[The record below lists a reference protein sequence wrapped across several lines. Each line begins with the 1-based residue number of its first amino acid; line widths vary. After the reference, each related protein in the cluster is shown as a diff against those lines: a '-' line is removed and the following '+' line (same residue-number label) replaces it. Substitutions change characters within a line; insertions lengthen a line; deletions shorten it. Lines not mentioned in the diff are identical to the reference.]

1 MGRREVRELVR
12 ELAAGG
18 VTVFL
23 NSHLLTEVEAVCDRV
38 AIVTQ
43 GRVVASGP
51 LDDLAGAVTQLRLLL
66 DRADRELLALLGR
79 HGQVAKVEGTA
90 VTLAVETLD
99 VAPDLARLLVERRLP
114 AVRAGAGAAV
124 PRGRLRRPGRG
135 GAGGMNVL
143 VVARWTVL
151 EARRR
156 RLLLAGVILSVA
168 FVALFAV
175 GFFLLYQD
183 QQRALA
189 EDPALGAGGL
199 EAREELLAISTIL
212 VVLGLYGVQFLAALL
227 GLFLGVASVS
237 PEIDSGALHAVLAR
251 PLSRLEYLLGR
262 FLALAGLLVTYV
274 VVMSG
279 SLLLIARIVAGY
291 QPGDVTR
298 VVGLMVLQVLILL
311 AVSLLGSTVLPTL
324 ANGVVMLVLFGLAWL
339 GGIIAFVGHDPARQ
353 RAHGQPGH
361 GREPAPAGRRGLA
374 RRVLPRAAAQL
385 PGRQLVRQRG
395 ERRAAVRLHPPAGPG
410 HAGLGARLPGG
421 LPHPGRGRL
430 PPPRPLTAELSRSAR
445 AGPGGRR
452 G

>member
-1 MGRREVRELVR
+1 
-12 ELAAGG
+12 
-18 VTVFL
+18 
-23 NSHLLTEVEAVCDRV
+23 
-38 AIVTQ
+38 
-43 GRVVASGP
+43 
-51 LDDLAGAVTQLRLLL
+51 
-66 DRADRELLALLGR
+66 
-79 HGQVAKVEGTA
+79 
-90 VTLAVETLD
+90 
-99 VAPDLARLLVERRLP
+99 
-114 AVRAGAGAAV
+114 
-124 PRGRLRRPGRG
+124 
-135 GAGGMNVL
+135 MNVL

-189 EDPALGAGGL
+189 ENPAVGAGVL
-199 EAREELLAISTIL
+199 AAREELLAISTIL

-262 FLALAGLLVTYV
+262 FLALAGLLTAYV

-339 GGIIAFVGHDPARQ
+339 GGIIAFVATIPPGNELMANLGTAVSLLLPADSVWRG
-353 RAHGQPGH
+353 ASYHVLPPSFLVASSFTNGDNVGIPFASTQPL
-361 GREPAPAGRRGLA
+361 APAMLAWALVYPVACLSLAVAAFRRRDL
-374 RRVLPRAAAQL
+374 
-385 PGRQLVRQRG
+385 
-395 ERRAAVRLHPPAGPG
+395 
-410 HAGLGARLPGG
+410 
-421 LPHPGRGRL
+421 
-430 PPPRPLTAELSRSAR
+430 
-445 AGPGGRR
+445 
-452 G
+452 

>member
-1 MGRREVRELVR
+1 
-12 ELAAGG
+12 
-18 VTVFL
+18 
-23 NSHLLTEVEAVCDRV
+23 
-38 AIVTQ
+38 
-43 GRVVASGP
+43 
-51 LDDLAGAVTQLRLLL
+51 
-66 DRADRELLALLGR
+66 
-79 HGQVAKVEGTA
+79 
-90 VTLAVETLD
+90 
-99 VAPDLARLLVERRLP
+99 
-114 AVRAGAGAAV
+114 
-124 PRGRLRRPGRG
+124 
-135 GAGGMNVL
+135 MNVL

-189 EDPALGAGGL
+189 AENPAVGAGGL
-199 EAREELLAISTIL
+199 AAREELLAISTIL

-262 FLALAGLLVTYV
+262 FLALAGLLTAYV

-339 GGIIAFVGHDPARQ
+339 GGIIAFVATIPPGNELMANLGTAVSLLLPADAVWRG
-353 RAHGQPGH
+353 ASYHVLPPSFLVASSFANGENVGIPFAST
-361 GREPAPAGRRGLA
+361 EPLAPAMLAWALAYPVACLTLAVAAFRRRDL
-374 RRVLPRAAAQL
+374 
-385 PGRQLVRQRG
+385 
-395 ERRAAVRLHPPAGPG
+395 
-410 HAGLGARLPGG
+410 
-421 LPHPGRGRL
+421 
-430 PPPRPLTAELSRSAR
+430 
-445 AGPGGRR
+445 
-452 G
+452 

>member
-1 MGRREVRELVR
+1 
-12 ELAAGG
+12 
-18 VTVFL
+18 
-23 NSHLLTEVEAVCDRV
+23 
-38 AIVTQ
+38 
-43 GRVVASGP
+43 
-51 LDDLAGAVTQLRLLL
+51 
-66 DRADRELLALLGR
+66 
-79 HGQVAKVEGTA
+79 
-90 VTLAVETLD
+90 
-99 VAPDLARLLVERRLP
+99 
-114 AVRAGAGAAV
+114 
-124 PRGRLRRPGRG
+124 
-135 GAGGMNVL
+135 MNVL

-189 EDPALGAGGL
+189 ENPAVGAGVL
-199 EAREELLAISTIL
+199 AAREELLAISTIL

-262 FLALAGLLVTYV
+262 FLALAGLLCTYV

-339 GGIIAFVGHDPARQ
+339 GGIIAFVATIPPGNELMANLGTAVSLLLPADAVWRG
-353 RAHGQPGH
+353 ASYHVLPPSFLVASSFVNGEDVGIPFASTV
-361 GREPAPAGRRGLA
+361 PLAPAMLAWAVAYPVACLALAVAAFRRRDL
-374 RRVLPRAAAQL
+374 
-385 PGRQLVRQRG
+385 
-395 ERRAAVRLHPPAGPG
+395 
-410 HAGLGARLPGG
+410 
-421 LPHPGRGRL
+421 
-430 PPPRPLTAELSRSAR
+430 
-445 AGPGGRR
+445 
-452 G
+452 